1 MRTSSLYLLSLGI
14 TILLCT
20 SYASGARNKYP
31 ELEKLLTQ
39 LWIKDKNRLNIPQNI
54 ILNMQGTIRQL
65 RENQDRAPKPLFT
78 FVDEAR
84 LNSTPTYKYFIALKD
99 CFLPSLLEEDGNS
112 PEKERLQESFLDSVL
127 QTGVMQE
134 AIRFLVDRKLA
145 PASQGTFKSLLRTLW
160 FSPYKRGKRENTC
173 GFEHVFLG
181 EKRGQKVLGLHNWL
195 TLYLREKSGEINYLG
210 HIKQNRKPISAL
222 YTIAF
227 QWDKQCTK
235 YPARFLIGSS
245 PEFDMALYTV
255 VFLTAN
261 QRTPKQFRLE
271 VSLKHN
277 NSRIA
282 IQCYKVAQNKIG
294 TCYIV

>member
-1 MRTSSLYLLSLGI
+1 
-14 TILLCT
+14 
-20 SYASGARNKYP
+20 
-31 ELEKLLTQ
+31 
-39 LWIKDKNRLNIPQNI
+39 
-54 ILNMQGTIRQL
+54 MQ
-65 RENQDRAPKPLFT
+65 D
-78 FVDEAR
+78 
-84 LNSTPTYKYFIALKD
+84 FIALKD

-210 HIKQNRKPISAL
+210 HIKQ
-222 YTIAF
+222 
-227 QWDKQCTK
+227 CTK

-261 QRTPKQFRLE
+261 QRTPKQFRLG